1 MLLISYNMLLQ
12 KSSDL

>member
-1 MLLISYNMLLQ
+1 MLLISYNTLLQ